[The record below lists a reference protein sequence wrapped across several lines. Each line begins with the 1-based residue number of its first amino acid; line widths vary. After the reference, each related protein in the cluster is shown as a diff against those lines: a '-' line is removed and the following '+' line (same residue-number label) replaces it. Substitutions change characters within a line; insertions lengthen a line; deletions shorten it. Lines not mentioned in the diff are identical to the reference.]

1 MCGQLALGMSG
12 CCSHAANAAAEHVP
26 TRSNF
31 TFSLVG
37 ILKDPDPEPRAP
49 MPQQEVSEIPLYPPE
64 AEKESSI

>member
-37 ILKDPDPEPRAP
+37 FLRTGSRTPGSNA
-49 MPQQEVSEIPLYPPE
+49 QQEVSEIPLYPPE

>member
-1 MCGQLALGMSG
+1 MVSPNPDG
-12 CCSHAANAAAEHVP
+12 AAATSVPPLREHVP

-37 ILKDPDPEPRAP
+37 MLKDPDPEPRAA
-49 MPQQEVSEIPLYPPE
+49 MPQEEASQIPLYPPE